1 MLNNDIF
8 EIENEFYARSSVD
21 RLTKLITHYEL
32 YKKVFNLDGDIFE
45 FGVFKGVSLI
55 QWASFREIF
64 GRVSNQK
71 ILGFDTFAEFPETS
85 FEKDIKPRE
94 KFVAEAG
101 LNSINKAGLEKILKN
116 KKFSNIK
123 LVQGDILET
132 VPLYLK
138 ENEEIK
144 ISLLHIDVDIYEPT
158 KVILESFY
166 DKVTEGGIII
176 LDDYNV
182 FPGETHA
189 VDEFFKNKDIQIEQL
204 SFSKKRP
211 SFIIKK

>member
-21 RLTKLITHYEL
+21 RLSKLIAHYEL
-32 YKKVFNLDGDIFE
+32 YKKVFNLDGDILE

-71 ILGFDTFAEFPETS
+71 IVGFDTFAEFPKTS
-85 FEKDIKPRE
+85 FEKDIKLRE
-94 KFVAEAG
+94 KFIAEAG
-101 LNSINKAGLEKILKN
+101 LNSIDKAGLEKILEN
-116 KKFSNIK
+116 KQFSNIK

-132 VPLYLK
+132 VPLYLQ
-138 ENEEIK
+138 ENKEIK

-166 DKVTEGGIII
+166 DKVIEGGIII